1 MSQSYN
7 RGLIEDYGRWKEF
20 SAGMWAWI
28 FHKFTGWML
37 IGYLFTHIAVLSS
50 AIGAAQGETMM
61 LAGEQVDVYTG
72 TIQGLESLFIVRV
85 LEVGLLAVA
94 VFHILNGLRLLMVD
108 LGVGLEAQ
116 DKSFYASLIL
126 TGIITVA
133 SVPTFMRGV
142 GF

>member
-7 RGLIEDYGRWKEF
+7 RGLIEDFGRWKEF
-20 SAGMWAWI
+20 KAGMWAWI

-37 IGYLFTHIAVLSS
+37 IGYLFTHIAVLSTS
-50 AIGAAQGETMM
+50 IGAASGDPAMIQAET
-61 LAGEQVDVYTG
+61 DVYT
-72 TIQGLESLFIVRV
+72 TTLQGLEDLFIIRV

-108 LGVGLEAQ
+108 LGIGLEAQ

-126 TGIITVA
+126 TGVITVA
-133 SVPTFMRGV
+133 SVPTFLSGV
-142 GF
+142 GI

>member
-7 RGLIEDYGRWKEF
+7 RGLIEDFSRWREF

-28 FHKFTGWML
+28 FHKFTGWVL
-37 IGYLFTHIAVLSS
+37 VGYLFTHIAVLSTALS
-50 AIGAAQGETMM
+50 GAAM
-61 LAGEQVDVYTG
+61 YTN
-72 TIQGLESLFIVRV
+72 TIQALESLLVVRI

-94 VFHILNGLRLLMVD
+94 VFHILNGLRLLFVD

-126 TGIITVA
+126 TGVIVVA
-133 SVPTFMRGV
+133 SVPTFLAGV
-142 GF
+142 SI